1 MKYNE
6 VDQKPVTEE
15 VVEVEVEV
23 KEDTKQPR
31 PQIAQV
37 TGKKKR
43 KLMERLVIGMFGE
56 RGERGIGNYL
66 L

>member
-6 VDQKPVTEE
+6 VEQKAATEE
-15 VVEVEVEV
+15 VVEVEVET
-23 KEDTKQPR
+23 KEEETKQPR

-43 KLMERLVIGMFGE
+43 RLM
-56 RGERGIGNYL
+56 
-66 L
+66 